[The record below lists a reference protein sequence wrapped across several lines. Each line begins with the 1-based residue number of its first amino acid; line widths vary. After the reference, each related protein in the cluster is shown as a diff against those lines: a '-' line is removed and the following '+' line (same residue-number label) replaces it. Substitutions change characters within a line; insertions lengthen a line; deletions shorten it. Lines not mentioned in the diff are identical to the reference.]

1 MRVAS
6 VVPQRSDIMAKRAED
21 LECWRLAD
29 QLRTEVVAIC
39 DQPAVSKHGRFC
51 DGFTE
56 AAGSVCR
63 NIREGFGRFTSAS
76 IVQFFDYAIASLEEV
91 EDYLHESR
99 TRKFIDADR
108 FNRSMDLAE
117 HTRATTLKFK
127 RFHEGR
133 LPPPRP
139 PRSATRRMGK

>member
-1 MRVAS
+1 
-6 VVPQRSDIMAKRAED
+6 
-21 LECWRLAD
+21 L
-29 QLRTEVVAIC
+29 
-39 DQPAVSKHGRFC
+39 KHGRFC

-108 FNRSMDLAE
+108 FNRSLDLAE

-127 RFHEGR
+127 RFHENR
-133 LPPPRP
+133 LPPTRP
-139 PRSATRRMGK
+139 PRSATRRRGTK